1 MVAANTH
8 WLTDSDAAQALDV
21 LTTAYEQRE
30 IRLALAGRDLPL
42 WADADRWP
50 PLPGDQSTVQEFL
63 QRLAR
68 RTATPQTQLSADI
81 VRERAIQLIEALPTS
96 QVAFL
101 PLDERDRLIAALAPV
116 EQLLAA
122 LRGAAGHIPP

>member
-1 MVAANTH
+1 MTI
-8 WLTDSDAAQALDV
+8 
-21 LTTAYEQRE
+21 AYEQRE
-30 IRLALAGRDLPL
+30 IRLVLAGRDLPL

-50 PLPGDQSTVQEFL
+50 PLPGDQAALQEFL

-68 RTATPQTQLSADI
+68 RTAAPPTPFSADI
-81 VRERAIQLIEALPTS
+81 VRERAMHLIEALPIS
-96 QVAFL
+96 QVAFI
-101 PLDERDRLIAALAPV
+101 PPDERDRLIAALAPV